1 MTRIKNL
8 ATFVAFVFVAFCSI
22 CFRSASIFYF
32 FFILNFLTMFVYY
45 AVYIRMKFH
54 HLLRTL
60 NEEVA
65 STVLNPQNELPL
77 QTVVLL

>member
-22 CFRSASIFYF
+22 CFRSASISF
-32 FFILNFLTMFVYY
+32 FFILNVLTMFVYC

-65 STVLNPQNELPL
+65 STVLSLQNELPL
-77 QTVVLL
+77 QTVFLL